1 MNKDSVKEPKKIVFF
16 IGKLK
21 CETAQTSLTVSE
33 ILTDYAKVSPNEKS
47 LSLKEGN
54 DHFEYTDNN
63 QVIEMK
69 EGMHFV
75 LFDKTPTNVSCC
87 TGLNVL

>member
-1 MNKDSVKEPKKIVFF
+1 MNKDSVKEEKKIVFF
-16 IGKLK
+16 IGKVK
-21 CETAQTSLTVSE
+21 CETVKTSLTVSM
-33 ILTDYAKVSPNEKS
+33 ILIDYAKVNPNEKS

-54 DHFEYTDNN
+54 DHHEYTDIN

-69 EGMHFV
+69 EGMHFI

-87 TGLNVL
+87 TELNVL